1 VCSCAQFDQALD
13 LSDVW
18 TEGCGAADYINEDD
32 CAAQSTMS
40 AEASNRLAAQEV
52 SDHFPVELT
61 LCLEGG
67 AFSAEIQA
75 NPADFAVTPVV
86 TSVATLPAGGYA
98 TYRLSVVLGPL
109 AESLYSI
116 HATADA
122 FGMEAA
128 TSISGTPGPM
138 RLPAAFQVATPF
150 GADVGGVN
158 PVLIETNADA
168 AFDSW
173 LTVGLSEGNGDG
185 ALSTIGIDFDAWTE
199 TSELEVTD
207 GAVFA
212 MAPLTFE
219 AGTADEVLVAQLT
232 IPEDVSTTVQMGM
245 QGAMLDDAFLDWRV
259 DGVTFEVASAASPDP
274 EEPAPAPPPA
284 PATEPAEP
292 AAEPAA
298 ETPAPVPAP
307 VEPAAEPVP
316 EPEPE
321 PDGSWSL
328 AEETALCVDWNG
340 CGVGAVLID
349 AADTTD
355 GADSATCCRSV
366 LCGEWDVDSDCG
378 DDTVIVDDAETTEGA
393 DASVCC
399 RAVLCNE
406 WDEAN
411 DCEVGTVIIEDAET
425 VEGNDAGA
433 CCREEFCTEWDER
446 HDCDAG
452 TAIIDAA
459 ATTMGSTSTVCC
471 DITPPPPEP
480 PAAIPQAP
488 VTVTIQTFA
497 DPAAEA
503 EAATALLAA
512 LEAATTSEASE
523 AVEIASS
530 VAFPVLDPIPPSF
543 AGDFQVAMAGSIGG
557 GGVFTP
563 EQILLSE
570 EFLGGR
576 RRLQDTMDVD
586 FTISAPATMAD
597 TAASLVVAAASEP
610 LVITIGNTTLSGTVS
625 GDPPVVQTY
634 VDCAGSWTPCGQ
646 SCVKYFA
653 VTQVAT
659 GIGQD
664 CVALHLDEQDCS
676 GDFCAPPPP
685 PAVPSGGGGGGGGG
699 GASPPPPAEDSLDN
713 TMLYAGGGVGGLLV
727 VLLLFRTMCGGGKEG
742 EAEGKKFDNPL
753 NED

>member
-1 VCSCAQFDQALD
+1 
-13 LSDVW
+13 
-18 TEGCGAADYINEDD
+18 
-32 CAAQSTMS
+32 
-40 AEASNRLAAQEV
+40 
-52 SDHFPVELT
+52 
-61 LCLEGG
+61 
-67 AFSAEIQA
+67 
-75 NPADFAVTPVV
+75 
-86 TSVATLPAGGYA
+86 
-98 TYRLSVVLGPL
+98 
-109 AESLYSI
+109 
-116 HATADA
+116 
-122 FGMEAA
+122 
-128 TSISGTPGPM
+128 
-138 RLPAAFQVATPF
+138 
-150 GADVGGVN
+150 
-158 PVLIETNADA
+158 
-168 AFDSW
+168 
-173 LTVGLSEGNGDG
+173 
-185 ALSTIGIDFDAWTE
+185 
-199 TSELEVTD
+199 
-207 GAVFA
+207 
-212 MAPLTFE
+212 
-219 AGTADEVLVAQLT
+219 
-232 IPEDVSTTVQMGM
+232 
-245 QGAMLDDAFLDWRV
+245 
-259 DGVTFEVASAASPDP
+259 
-274 EEPAPAPPPA
+274 
-284 PATEPAEP
+284 
-292 AAEPAA
+292 
-298 ETPAPVPAP
+298 
-307 VEPAAEPVP
+307 
-316 EPEPE
+316 
-321 PDGSWSL
+321 
-328 AEETALCVDWNG
+328 
-340 CGVGAVLID
+340 
-349 AADTTD
+349 
-355 GADSATCCRSV
+355 
-366 LCGEWDVDSDCG
+366 
-378 DDTVIVDDAETTEGA
+378 
-393 DASVCC
+393 
-399 RAVLCNE
+399 
-406 WDEAN
+406 
-411 DCEVGTVIIEDAET
+411 
-425 VEGNDAGA
+425 
-433 CCREEFCTEWDER
+433 
-446 HDCDAG
+446 
-452 TAIIDAA
+452 
-459 ATTMGSTSTVCC
+459 
-471 DITPPPPEP
+471 
-480 PAAIPQAP
+480 

-497 DPAAEA
+497 DPDAEA